1 MAISDYVLIHERSV
15 NMTAEAIVILI
26 ILLATSVYIA
36 FELGRGYQRN
46 IDENNVRRLIT
57 KIESE
62 KRR

>member
-1 MAISDYVLIHERSV
+1 
-15 NMTAEAIVILI
+15 MTAEAIVILI